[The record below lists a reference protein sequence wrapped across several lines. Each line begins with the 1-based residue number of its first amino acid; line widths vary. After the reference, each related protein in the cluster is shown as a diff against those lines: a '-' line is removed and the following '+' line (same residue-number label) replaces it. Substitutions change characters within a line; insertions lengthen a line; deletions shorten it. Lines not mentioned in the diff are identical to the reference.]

1 MSDRVPSSSCVSASS
16 MQTDR
21 EDFIARIK
29 QAQNGDEEAERLL
42 LEENIPL
49 VAAIAKRY
57 QGGGVDPDDLR
68 QLGSIG
74 LLKAIRRFD
83 VSYNVCFS
91 TYAVP
96 LIAGEIRRFL
106 RDDGIIK
113 FSRSAKALASR
124 IRQAIT
130 EDPDLTIDT
139 LSKKLNVSREE
150 LAAAFASDSP
160 IASLDEPLPDGSGSR
175 FDRIGTDSEEEKSV
189 SKLSLNA
196 ALESLSE
203 RERTLVRLRYRE
215 EKSQSEVGRIL
226 GVSQV
231 QVSRLEKKI
240 LSQLRNRMR
249 D

>member
-1 MSDRVPSSSCVSASS
+1 
-16 MQTDR
+16 MQTHSERFSDLIVR
-21 EDFIARIK
+21 
-29 QAQNGDEEAERLL
+29 AQNGDTDAERQL
-42 LEENIPL
+42 LEENLPL

-57 QGGGVDPDDLR
+57 PNAGADADDLK

-74 LLKAIRRFD
+74 LLKAIRKFD
-83 VSYNVCFS
+83 PAFNVCFS

-113 FSRSAKALASR
+113 FSRSTKSLAMRVRRELES
-124 IRQAIT
+124 
-130 EDPDLTIDT
+130 DPDLTIDA
-139 LSKKLNVSREE
+139 LSERLGVSREE
-150 LAAAFASDSP
+150 LAAAYASDAP
-160 IASLDEPLPDGSGSR
+160 VGSLDEPLPDGSGNR
-175 FDRIGTDSEEEKSV
+175 FDRIGTDSDEELSV
-189 SKLSLNA
+189 KRLTLKA
-196 ALESLSE
+196 AMQTLSE
-203 RERTLVRLRYRE
+203 RERLLVQLRYRE

-240 LSQLRNRMR
+240 LSALRNRMT